1 MTTTEL
7 NNRKYALI
15 AEITQIENEDVIKKI
30 EKLIDRETLHQ
41 KSLLKKSPLAFSAE
55 ELKSEIAE
63 AEKEANAYSQDKV
76 KAMSWKK

>member
-7 NNRKYALI
+7 NNRKDALI

-41 KSLLKKSPLAFSAE
+41 RNLLKRSPLAFTDE

-63 AEKEANAYSQDKV
+63 AEKEANSYFQDEV